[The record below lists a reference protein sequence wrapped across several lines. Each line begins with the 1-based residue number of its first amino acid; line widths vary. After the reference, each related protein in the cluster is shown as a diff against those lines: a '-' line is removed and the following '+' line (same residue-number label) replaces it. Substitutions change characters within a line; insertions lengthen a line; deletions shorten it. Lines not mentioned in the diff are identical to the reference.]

1 MNKLKMLQGSNTTCR
16 CLTAA
21 AVVLWLQE
29 EAYSSI
35 WIRRTDSNT
44 IMLDRKK
51 KSKFTTTAWCIIHG
65 LHLVTKW
72 CLRQITALC
81 ITTLQDSV
89 LFQGVTRQ
97 SKCYKWKNLKVKHPK
112 TLEEKLPHKD
122 QKKQIYIHLRINIAI
137 GTYKILFTGMCKCKK
152 PPGRAMFASGT
163 DAACLSN
170 ACICVKTNKQKLFDI
185 FVFL

>member
-51 KSKFTTTAWCIIHG
+51 KK
-65 LHLVTKW
+65 
-72 CLRQITALC
+72 
-81 ITTLQDSV
+81 
-89 LFQGVTRQ
+89 
-97 SKCYKWKNLKVKHPK
+97 
-112 TLEEKLPHKD
+112 E
-122 QKKQIYIHLRINIAI
+122 
-137 GTYKILFTGMCKCKK
+137 
-152 PPGRAMFASGT
+152 
-163 DAACLSN
+163 
-170 ACICVKTNKQKLFDI
+170 
-185 FVFL
+185 